1 MREYIRMIMMER
13 IIFTASPGVGRNDA
27 EAQRGSKTAAAAA
40 AATDRFPTSSLSPGT
55 RLILVYD
62 TAAGRCLGEYPPD
75 SLSTQLYNPLSNWL
89 TSGPP

>member
-1 MREYIRMIMMER
+1 MREYSDDNDREDD
-13 IIFTASPGVGRNDA
+13 FYGVGRNDG
-27 EAQRGSKTAAAAA
+27 RRNDRSVG
-40 AATDRFPTSSLSPGT
+40 DRFPTSSLSGT

-89 TSGPP
+89 APGPP